1 MKVEF
6 KHRTLFALGMALLVV
21 GFLLFYT
28 ASGINW
34 NYVTTYDETVHFSS
48 SALYPFP
55 FGLLQDYAISPHGN
69 ILMQSNDG
77 LSVSAYPTFNNT
89 SPPSLL
95 LPFIRGIY
103 VVLFEGNRIISYN
116 FGGLDFVNNSTNP
129 ITVSLH
135 LAENGT
141 NTISVGITLNHYKV
155 PNWLWVSFGVTAVL
169 GAFVL
174 AVVSTRRNAEKSK

>member
-34 NYVTTYDETVHFSS
+34 NYITTYDETVHFSS

-55 FGLLQDYAISPHGN
+55 FGLLQDHSISPHGT
-69 ILMQSNDG
+69 ILMQSNDV
-77 LSVSAYPTFNNT
+77 LSVSAGYIYN
-89 SPPSLL
+89 SISLL
-95 LPFIRGIY
+95 LPFIRAGPY
-103 VVLFEGNRIISYN
+103 VVLFEGNRIISY
-116 FGGLDFVNNSTNP
+116 GSGSLDFVNNSTNP

-141 NTISVGITLNHYKV
+141 NTISVGITLNHYKA

-169 GAFVL
+169 GAFVV
-174 AVVSTRRNAEKSK
+174 AVVSTRRNPEKPK